1 MPVVLDCSVVMTWR
15 FLDEASDAADRL
27 LDHVSQHGA
36 IVPALWHLEV
46 ANALSIGERRARLKA
61 AQVAEFVALLET
73 LPIRI
78 DESMSARAWHEVRAL
93 AQEHA
98 LTAYDAAYLDL
109 AMRTGSPLASKD
121 RDLCRAAERVGVEVI
136 AV

>member
-1 MPVVLDCSVVMTWR
+1 MPVVLDCSVAMTWR
-15 FLDEASDAADRL
+15 FLDEASGAADRL
-27 LDHVSQHGA
+27 LDHVAEHGA

-46 ANALSIGERRARLKA
+46 ANALLIGERRARLKP
-61 AQVAEFVALLET
+61 AQVAEFIALLGS

-78 DESMSARAWHEVRAL
+78 DETMTVRAWHEIRAL

-121 RDLCRAAERVGVEVI
+121 RDLCLAAERAGVEVI